1 MHTLENVCY
10 NIRNVKSNYLKCIA
24 SRFLSPPKFVY
35 YFSYQT
41 SMAEEQ
47 KSQCDSPM
55 LMHDLTQKGN
65 HVPRISFHHR
75 EGGAAETLWKRV
87 CYIAKKYSN
96 FRRIIPFIIL

>member
-1 MHTLENVCY
+1 MYTLENVCY

-24 SRFLSPPKFVY
+24 SRCLSPPKFVY

-65 HVPRISFHHR
+65 HVLRISFHHR
-75 EGGAAETLWKRV
+75 GGG
-87 CYIAKKYSN
+87 
-96 FRRIIPFIIL
+96 RRKHSGNEFGISQKNIPTSGG